1 MSKPSR
7 VIVFLRSAGRWAPAV
22 ALVAATVMILVPAE
36 GQERGGQ
43 RAQERRADPQ
53 GQGPGVAEQRAS
65 SRAPMRA
72 GRSLS
77 DPQHAENVDRAVR
90 EGLPY
95 VPGEVLVKYRS
106 TADAVDRTGALNTLR
121 LDRARS
127 NARWV
132 GDVQLVVSRDIDDP
146 EHAAWLLR
154 QQPEVLYAQPNYRMQ
169 TQHVPNDPGWPQQ
182 WNLELLN
189 MPAAWDINRGASSGR
204 KVTVAVLDTGLTT
217 ATGTYSFPIWTFSYS
232 FYPFV
237 YPDWPFYGFQLYPVP
252 MARAADFNSN
262 NVLAGRDVAFRWST
276 LFDAHGHGTQVAAI
290 IAQQTDNGVGY
301 AGIAHGVTL
310 LPVKVCG
317 GYWDYQLDW
326 GARGIPGYYP
336 RNDDV
341 SCWTSDVIDGLI
353 WAVDSGAQVVNVSIA
368 GTSPNPAY
376 RDALRYAVDHGAFVA
391 VPAGDEARNGN
402 PTMYPGAYA
411 PQIDGVVA
419 VGAVDQLVQRA
430 TYSSYGPYVELAA
443 PGGGNYSYIWQMST
457 AGTGWSLTSPRFD
470 QYASRA
476 FQGTSMASAH
486 VAGLA
491 ALLYNQGITKPAAIE
506 AALKRFAT
514 DRGPLGRDDEYGYGL
529 IDPRATLRGIGW
541 AR

>member
-7 VIVFLRSAGRWAPAV
+7 VVMFLRSAGRWARAAALAV
-22 ALVAATVMILVPAE
+22 ATVMVLVPVA

-43 RAQERRADPQ
+43 QGQERRLDRP
-53 GQGPGVAEQRAS
+53 VEERRNAEKPAN
-65 SRAPMRA
+65 SRVPTRA
-72 GRSLS
+72 GRSLT
-77 DPQHAENVDRAVR
+77 DPQHAMNVDRAVR

-132 GDVQLVVSRDIDDP
+132 GDLQLVVSQSIDDP

-154 QQPEVLYAQPNYRMQ
+154 QQPEVVYAQPNYRMQ

-182 WNLELLN
+182 WHLQLLHV
-189 MPAAWDINRGASSGR
+189 PEAWDINWGATSGR
-204 KVTVAVLDTGLTT
+204 KVTVAVLDTGLTM
-217 ATGTYSFPIWTFSYS
+217 ATGTYSFPIPTE
-232 FYPFV
+232 
-237 YPDWPFYGFQLYPVP
+237 YGVRFFDVP
-252 MARAADFNSN
+252 MARPADFNNN
-262 NVLAGRDVAFRWST
+262 NVLPGRDFAFKWSM
-276 LFDAHGHGTQVAAI
+276 LFDGHGHGTHVAAI
-290 IAQQTDNGVGY
+290 IAQQTDNGAGY

-317 GYWDYQLDW
+317 SYWDYQLDR
-326 GARGIPGYYP
+326 GYRGISGYYP
-336 RNDDV
+336 LTEEI
-341 SCWTSDVIDGLI
+341 SCWTSDVIEGLI
-353 WAVDSGAQVVNVSIA
+353 WAVDSGAQVVNASIA

-376 RDALRYAVDHGAFVA
+376 RDALRYAVDHGALVA
-391 VPAGDEARNGN
+391 VPTGDEARNGN
-402 PTMYPGAYA
+402 PTMYPAAYA

-419 VGAVDQLVQRA
+419 VGAVNREFRRA
-430 TYSSYGPYVELAA
+430 YYSSYGPYVEIAA
-443 PGGGNYSYIWQMST
+443 PGGDVKDIWQMSAVGVAT
-457 AGTGWSLTSPRFD
+457 WSTSPRFD
-470 QYASRA
+470 LYASRG
-476 FQGTSMASAH
+476 FQGTSMASAY

-514 DRGPLGRDDEYGYGL
+514 DRGPLGRDDEYGYGI
-529 IDPRATLRGIGW
+529 IDPRASLRGIGW